1 MAHSLTFISQ
11 PALDHVENKHKSL
24 TPEQIEDLKV
34 LEAEITSIMKEVV
47 DVIITEDYSKENAIL
62 EHQHIIMQLIPELRK
77 KQVKRIKNEQ
87 ASTKASLLY
96 FSLIHESKNLLL
108 HMINLLK
115 SHRDFIVGQK

>member
-1 MAHSLTFISQ
+1 MTFISQ

-24 TPEQIEDLKV
+24 TPEQITDLKT
-34 LEAEITSIMKEVV
+34 LEYEMTSIIKEVT
-47 DVIITEDYSKENAIL
+47 DVITKEDYSKEPDIL
-62 EHQHIIMQLIPELRK
+62 EHQQRIMKLIPELRK

-87 ASTKASLLY
+87 ASTKASILF

-115 SHRDFIVGQK
+115 SHRDFIIGQK